1 MKTYNS
7 LQDIFNDA
15 GTHQVTAQE
24 LLNGRSHV
32 CGKWQEI
39 KLTDELRREIC
50 HTLSEMYGGRTAT
63 KQRVFRNLM
72 HERRQHWGLQRTVI
86 FDYGKGAH
94 LTYIAGQDQ
103 VWENNEIRK
112 ALKQ

>member
-1 MKTYNS
+1 MKTYNY

-24 LLNGRSHV
+24 LLNGRTHIK
-32 CGKWQEI
+32 GQWQEI
-39 KLTDELRREIC
+39 TLTDELRREIC
-50 HTLSEMYGGRTAT
+50 HTLSEMYGGRATT
-63 KQRVFRNLM
+63 KQRVFSNLM
-72 HERRQHWGLQRTVI
+72 QGRRQHWGLQRTVI
-86 FDYGKGAH
+86 CDYGKGAR
-94 LTYIAGQDQ
+94 LRYIAGQDQ